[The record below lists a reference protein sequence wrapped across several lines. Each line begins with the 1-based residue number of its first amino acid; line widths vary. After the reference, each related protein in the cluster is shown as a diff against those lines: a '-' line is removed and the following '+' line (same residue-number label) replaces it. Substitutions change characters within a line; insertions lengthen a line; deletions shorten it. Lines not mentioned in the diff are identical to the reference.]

1 MNDQNTDATI
11 TDLPKR
17 KRFNFDKTK
26 LAKIGAAT
34 GGVLLAGVWLKK
46 KLSANVDGEV
56 NVTVQTA
63 DNETDN

>member
-17 KRFNFDKTK
+17 KRFNFDRTK

-34 GGVLLAGVWLKK
+34 GGVALGAYWLKR
-46 KLSANVDGEV
+46 KLNANVDGKV
-56 NVTVQTA
+56 DVTVQTA